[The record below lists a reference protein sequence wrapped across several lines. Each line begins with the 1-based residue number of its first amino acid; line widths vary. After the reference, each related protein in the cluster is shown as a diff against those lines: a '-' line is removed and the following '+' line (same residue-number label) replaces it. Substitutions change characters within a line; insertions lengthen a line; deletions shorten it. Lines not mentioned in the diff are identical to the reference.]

1 MSGRPSR
8 NPRKPLYNNNNRTGN
23 GGRKNNRSDPRAN
36 NIRRKQKSNAMDEE
50 EKSDDVY
57 YVTFSFCNLS
67 CILLNFNV
75 AGLAAAR
82 IASTVSS
89 CDMRVTFISPT
100 DIK

>member
-57 YVTFSFCNLS
+57 YVTFKDGPMGLG
-67 CILLNFNV
+67 LDPPPGQNV
-75 AGLAAAR
+75 GSIRPATLKFR
-82 IASTVSS
+82 RMLKVS
-89 CDMRVTFISPT
+89 
-100 DIK
+100 